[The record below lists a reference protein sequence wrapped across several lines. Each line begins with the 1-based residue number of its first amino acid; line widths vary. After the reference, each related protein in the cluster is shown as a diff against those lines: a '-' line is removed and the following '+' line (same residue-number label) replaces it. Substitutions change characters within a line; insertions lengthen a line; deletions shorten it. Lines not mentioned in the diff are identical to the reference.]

1 MLDEVSVHQDHSEYR
16 KLCWRSRRG
25 MLELDRLLGP
35 FVEHAYLGLSMDDQ
49 KRYQHLLTFEDTDLL
64 DWLVNKIPSQDA
76 DVNLIVPVILKYVRT
91 HSL

>member
-1 MLDEVSVHQDHSEYR
+1 
-16 KLCWRSRRG
+16 

-35 FVEHAYLGLSMDDQ
+35 FVEHAYLTLTPEDQ

-64 DWLVNKIPSQDA
+64 DWLVNKIPSTDA